1 MRGEPV
7 KARDEFIALAGG
19 FDDHGDELAADLD
32 RAGEVG
38 DMVWIELAD
47 VVRQRDVV
55 EVEQLHAG
63 RVVVVIWPS

>member
-7 KARDEFIALAGG
+7 KARDEFISLAGG